1 MAILWLIALFA
12 ILIAA
17 GTAAWAAVSAA
28 PFVPTWRRD
37 VGRMLSL
44 AEVKP
49 DELVLDLGAGDGR
62 YLVAAVKNHQARAIG
77 YEITL
82 LAWLAAW
89 LRLRFSGT
97 AGRAK
102 ILYRDFFRQ
111 DLSSADVVL
120 CFLTPRAMAK
130 LGPKLKREL
139 KPGTRVL
146 SYAFAIPGWTPV
158 KKDKPEPGRMAV
170 WVYRV

>member
-1 MAILWLIALFA
+1 
-12 ILIAA
+12 
-17 GTAAWAAVSAA
+17 
-28 PFVPTWRRD
+28 
-37 VGRMLSL
+37 MLSL

-49 DELVLDLGAGDGR
+49 NELVLDLGAGDGR
-62 YLVAAVKNHQARAIG
+62 YLVSAVKNYQARAIG

-82 LAWLAAW
+82 LAWIAAW
-89 LRLRFSGT
+89 LRIQFSGT
-97 AGRAK
+97 SGRAK

-111 DLSSADVVL
+111 DLSAADVVL

-130 LGPKLKREL
+130 LGPKLQREL
-139 KPGTRVL
+139 RPGTRVL
-146 SYAFAIPGWTPV
+146 SYAFAIPGWTVV